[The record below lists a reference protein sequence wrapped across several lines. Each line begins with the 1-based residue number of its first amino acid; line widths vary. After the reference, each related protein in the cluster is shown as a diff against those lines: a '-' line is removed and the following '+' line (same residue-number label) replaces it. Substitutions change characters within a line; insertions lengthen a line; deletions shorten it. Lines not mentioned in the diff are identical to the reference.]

1 MKQKTYTII
10 MSIIFTL
17 VFVTI
22 ALWLTARLYNP
33 KPIQSVS
40 EAPEKPDITLRLYNY
55 PDDTKSTL
63 RTIPGR
69 DIIKVEENGI
79 WVRENTLAGRCFYHK
94 FFIVDFDHWKESIE
108 K

>member
-1 MKQKTYTII
+1 MTQKIYTII

-17 VFVTI
+17 VFVTM
-22 ALWLTARLYNP
+22 ALWLTARIY
-33 KPIQSVS
+33 SR
-40 EAPEKPDITLRLYNY
+40 PDIAPKQSER
-55 PDDTKSTL
+55 PDIILQIYVPESPKRIL
-63 RTIPGR
+63 KTIPGR

-94 FFIVDFDHWKESIE
+94 FFIKDFDHWKESIG